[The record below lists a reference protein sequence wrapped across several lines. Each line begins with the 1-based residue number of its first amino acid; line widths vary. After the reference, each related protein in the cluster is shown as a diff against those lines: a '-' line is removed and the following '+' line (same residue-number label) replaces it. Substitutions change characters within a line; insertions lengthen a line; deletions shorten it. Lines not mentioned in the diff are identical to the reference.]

1 MKIRNQE
8 KKMKL
13 DLAKKIHSKTASLSV
28 ADILLAITIAIYT
41 ALTMMEMKKSVFQFL
56 QSIVDL

>member
-1 MKIRNQE
+1 
-8 KKMKL
+8 MKL

-41 ALTMMEMKKSVFQFL
+41 ALTTIEMKKSIFQFL